1 MQSLA
6 ASAGV
11 VGFLTA
17 FAAAEHALAE
27 LAGSTLSR
35 ALPGPQQWWRLTGH
49 AAFLGA
55 LAIGGGTLFDHI
67 VRGLEAGATN
77 FEPVL
82 GASAPPSGSG
92 PRSAEEPTA
101 ASHGPPWA
109 GRAAGMPPPM
119 SGRHRCHR
127 GPKTLLTCPSTP

>member
-11 VGFLTA
+11 VGLLTA

-27 LAGSTLSR
+27 LAGTTLAR

-55 LAIGGGTLFDHI
+55 LALGGGTLFDHI
-67 VRGLEAGATN
+67 VRGLEAGATSY
-77 FEPVL
+77 EPVL
-82 GASAPPSGSG
+82 GASVQPEWIGPTVSGG
-92 PRSAEEPTA
+92 PD
-101 ASHGPPWA
+101 SHVAWGNP
-109 GRAAGMPPPM
+109 G
-119 SGRHRCHR
+119 
-127 GPKTLLTCPSTP
+127 